1 MNVNGVEL
9 VVEDFGDRANPAIVL
24 LGGAGS
30 SMDVWDTAFC
40 QRLAA
45 SRFVIRY
52 DQRDTGGSTTDKP
65 GDPSYRF
72 PDLVA
77 DVIGILD
84 RYGIGSAHVAGIS
97 MGGAVA
103 QLAALDYP
111 DRVASLTLIAT
122 STGRGGPELPGM
134 SARLAQ
140 FFADNDGP
148 SDWSDAEA
156 VVEYLVSFEGALAGE
171 YFDPAAVRR
180 TTTRVVARSHDMRA
194 SMTNHMAIPREEPWR
209 PRLSTLDI
217 PVLVIHGTV
226 DPLFP
231 LAHGQAL
238 AAEIPG
244 ATLLAIPGMGHEAPP
259 PPTWDVVV
267 PAILAHTSSTG
278 EGERHAPG
286 G

>member
-1 MNVNGVEL
+1 MFVNGVEL
-9 VVEDFGDRANPAIVL
+9 IVEDFGERANPAIVL
-24 LGGAGS
+24 IGGAGS
-30 SMDVWDTAFC
+30 SMDVWDTRFC

-45 SRFVIRY
+45 ARFVLRY

-65 GDPSYRF
+65 GEPSYRF

-77 DVIGILD
+77 DVVGILD
-84 RYGIGSAHVAGIS
+84 QYGIEAAHLAGVS

-103 QLAALDYP
+103 QLTALDRRP
-111 DRVASLTLIAT
+111 RVASLTLIAT

-134 SARLAQ
+134 TAELAQ
-140 FFADNDGP
+140 FFADHDGP
-148 SDWSDAEA
+148 ADWSDRPA
-156 VVEYLVSFEGALAGE
+156 VVDYLVALEGALSGV
-171 YFDPAAVRR
+171 YFDEEATRG
-180 TTTRVVARSHDMRA
+180 TMTRVVARSHDMRA
-194 SMTNHMAIPREEPWR
+194 SMTNHMAVPRENPWR

-217 PVLVIHGTV
+217 PTLVIHGTV

-259 PPTWDVVV
+259 PPTWDVVI
-267 PAILAHTSSTG
+267 PAILAHTG
-278 EGERHAPG
+278 KGVRDAAG
-286 G
+286 R